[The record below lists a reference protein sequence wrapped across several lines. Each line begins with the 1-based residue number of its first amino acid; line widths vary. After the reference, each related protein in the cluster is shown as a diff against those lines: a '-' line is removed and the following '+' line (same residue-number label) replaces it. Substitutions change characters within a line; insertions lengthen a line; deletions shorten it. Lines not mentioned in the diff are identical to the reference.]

1 MAAVDRAA
9 VAAGLAIDKLMANAG
24 RAVADIVARRVP
36 LGTRIAVLCGP
47 GANGGDGYVA
57 ARVLAQRGYPVS
69 VFAERAPSHDPAARA
84 AEGYRGGVAPLAAF
98 DVAQHGLVVDA
109 LYGAGLTRPI
119 TGDAAQALGALA
131 GGAAVVIAV
140 DVPSGLHA
148 DTGQPLGP
156 VARADQTVTFFRL
169 KPAHRL
175 WPGRALCGDVHV
187 ADIGLTEAHFAASE
201 VPPLFRNTPG
211 LWPEAWREADP
222 ARHKYSRGHVLV
234 MSGDALQTGAA
245 RLAASA
251 ALHAGAGAVTLAGE
265 REALLIHAAHVT
277 AIMLREAENADALGG
292 LIASGR
298 FSAGVMGP
306 AAGLSGA
313 AEARLAAFLA
323 APFPLVL
330 DADALTLL
338 GRRAEPFAALR
349 EGSPKVL
356 TPHEG
361 EFERLFTPHLLRDAH
376 FAALPG
382 PLAASKIERAAAA
395 ARLCGQ
401 VVVLK
406 GIDTVIAAPDG
417 RAAINDNA
425 GPELATAGSG
435 DVLAGLI
442 AANLAQGI
450 EPFAAASA
458 GVWLHGHVGA
468 RHRVGLTAERLVAAV
483 KPLAA
488 FLPLS

>member
-1 MAAVDRAA
+1 MRLTSDALPEDGAEHLLTAGTMAAVDRAA

-36 LGTRIAVLCGP
+36 LGTRIAILCGP

-69 VFAERAPSHDPAARA
+69 VFAERAPVHEAAARA
-84 AEGYRGGVAPLAAF
+84 AASHAGAVAPLAAF

-109 LYGAGLTRPI
+109 LYGAGLTRAI
-119 TGDAAQALGALA
+119 TGDAARALGALS
-131 GGAAVVIAV
+131 GGAAIVIAV
-140 DVPSGLHA
+140 DLPSGLHA
-148 DTGQPLGP
+148 DTGRPLGP

-187 ADIGLTEAHFAASE
+187 ADIGLTQAHLAAAEA
-201 VPPLFRNTPG
+201 PPLFRNTPG

-222 ARHKYSRGHVLV
+222 AGHKYSRGHVLV
-234 MSGDALQTGAA
+234 MSGDALSTGAS

-277 AIMLREAENADALGG
+277 AIMLREAEDAEALGG

-298 FSAGVMGP
+298 FSAGVIGP

-338 GRRAEPFAALR
+338 ARRAEPFAALR
-349 EGSPKVL
+349 EGAPKVL

-361 EFERLFTPHLLRDAH
+361 EFARLFTPHLLRDAH
-376 FAALPG
+376 FAALPQKSSVRRRRRG
-382 PLAASKIERAAAA
+382 SADRWLCSRAS
-395 ARLCGQ
+395 
-401 VVVLK
+401 
-406 GIDTVIAAPDG
+406 TP
-417 RAAINDNA
+417 
-425 GPELATAGSG
+425 
-435 DVLAGLI
+435 
-442 AANLAQGI
+442 
-450 EPFAAASA
+450 
-458 GVWLHGHVGA
+458 
-468 RHRVGLTAERLVAAV
+468 
-483 KPLAA
+483 
-488 FLPLS
+488 